1 MPPLLT
7 TFSLSISYWISF
19 STDSSGLLLLK
30 IELRQLNATSR
41 SGWALSLD
49 PALLSRFSR
58 YLLALALSYC
68 DILELGYG
76 EWLGEFDFDL
86 VWGEFDLVRGDSP
99 DTRES
104 FFSIISQDVY
114 YRLITEWVLMGSWS
128 VTCVDNF
135 LPLMRPFGSESISV
149 STIILSLSN
158 LCLIASYFSRL
169 SFRVEYSC
177 SRLFCYSMTVIG
189 G

>member
-19 STDSSGLLLLK
+19 STDPSVLLLLK

-41 SGWALSLD
+41 SGCALSLD
-49 PALLSRFSR
+49 RALRSSFSC
-58 YLLALALSYC
+58 YLRSLALSYF
-68 DILELGYG
+68 DIRELGSG
-76 EWLGEFDFDL
+76 ECVGEFDW
-86 VWGEFDLVRGDSP
+86 VWGEFDLVWRDSL
-99 DTRES
+99 DRRERS
-104 FFSIISQDVY
+104 FSLISQDVY
-114 YRLITEWVLMGSWS
+114 YRLIPEWVLIGSWS

-135 LPLMRPFGSESISV
+135 LSLMRPLGSESISV

-158 LCLIASYFSRL
+158 LCLIASYL
-169 SFRVEYSC
+169 SCLTFCVEYSC
-177 SRLFCYSMTVIG
+177 CRLFCYSMTVIG